1 MRKTVL
7 TWQVVR
13 SRTCRYTFI
22 PIQHSSK
29 IPFKTPAGFQAGI
42 AAEEPVKLVLSPSS
56 DSRQPQWE
64 VLARAKDFGVLE
76 VRWEVVTGYEEVGP
90 HCCLRVAQVDERPGA
105 DFAVEQRRHA
115 EPYSSSSEA

>member
-1 MRKTVL
+1 MKNGTDLASGPQPDV
-7 TWQVVR
+7 QVHLHPHP
-13 SRTCRYTFI
+13 TFEQNS
-22 PIQHSSK
+22 PQ
-29 IPFKTPAGFQAGI
+29 TPAGFQAGI

-64 VLARAKDFGVLE
+64 LLARAKDFGVLE
-76 VRWEVVTGYEEVGP
+76 ARWEVVTGYEEVGP